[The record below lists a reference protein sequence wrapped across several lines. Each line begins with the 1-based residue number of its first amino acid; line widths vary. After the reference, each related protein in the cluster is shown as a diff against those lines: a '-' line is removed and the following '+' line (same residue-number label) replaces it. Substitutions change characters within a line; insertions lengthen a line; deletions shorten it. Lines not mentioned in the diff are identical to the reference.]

1 MKKLLFIAFV
11 VVSCFSASFAQG
23 DSSMMM
29 KDKSLYERVGG
40 YDALAAV
47 SDDFIVRLATS
58 KKLGRF
64 VAGLSN
70 DSKKKL
76 RQHLVEFLCN
86 ATGGSCEYTGRDMK
100 TSHQGM
106 GITEAD
112 WDESVKLLNETFDKF
127 KVPERERKE
136 LLAAVGSL
144 KKDIVDMK

>member
-1 MKKLLFIAFV
+1 MKKMLFIAIV
-11 VVSCFSASFAQG
+11 VVSCFSAAFAQG
-23 DSSMMM
+23 DSSMKM
-29 KDKSLYERVGG
+29 KEKSLYERVGG

-64 VAGLSN
+64 VVGLSD

-76 RQHLVEFLCN
+76 RQHLVEFLCH

-100 TSHQGM
+100 TSHKGL

-127 KVPERERKE
+127 KVPERERTE